1 MQEISATLSSPSSS
15 CSCVWR
21 HWCPP
26 SALWSC
32 PPSPPPA
39 WMWRWV
45 RAPADPRLRA
55 AAPLGLPGGSS
66 HLSPFVRSH
75 PHRSLVSCPLHPLC
89 SELPLLE
96 HLPELFLSQL
106 LQFVSSQPPP
116 PPACGGSS
124 GLTPPSTL
132 ADPQNNLQTVQHR
145 RVNLWFWKLL
155 LLCSGVCVYPPSSSS
170 LELAPPP
177 PGGALASPEWSPLAA
192 AANSPPDQP
201 SRPSPW
207 NVDRTEK
214 LKPSISQQPPFRGG
228 RCLVTSQRTFT
239 HLSGLW
245 CVLETMFS
253 ITSSVSLSFSCSWAN
268 SKSARWGRGS
278 GKDIS
283 EIVCVFR
290 GLMLTL
296 TVVISYLLIFL
307 FMFSERTE
315 ANLLTGGLLF
325 PLDVIYKRQGNILKQ
340 QRRCCSCVLRV
351 FLP

>member
-32 PPSPPPA
+32 PPSPPLA

-145 RVNLWFWKLL
+145 RVNLCFWKLL
-155 LLCSGVCVYPPSSSS
+155 LLCSGVCVPSQLFFSGTGSSSTRWRSCITRVISVSCCSKLASWSAVTPFTLKRRRNRETETVHLTAAPCQRREESGDITVYIYPP
-170 LELAPPP
+170 
-177 PGGALASPEWSPLAA
+177 
-192 AANSPPDQP
+192 
-201 SRPSPW
+201 
-207 NVDRTEK
+207 VRT
-214 LKPSISQQPPFRGG
+214 
-228 RCLVTSQRTFT
+228 V
-239 HLSGLW
+239 
-245 CVLETMFS
+245 
-253 ITSSVSLSFSCSWAN
+253 
-268 SKSARWGRGS
+268 
-278 GKDIS
+278 
-283 EIVCVFR
+283 VCVGNNVLHHQLRF
-290 GLMLTL
+290 
-296 TVVISYLLIFL
+296 SQFLLQL
-307 FMFSERTE
+307 S
-315 ANLLTGGLLF
+315 
-325 PLDVIYKRQGNILKQ
+325 
-340 QRRCCSCVLRV
+340 
-351 FLP
+351 